1 MVSALQAFLIEAS
14 KELKK
19 NVEVN
24 LGGRLAEQ
32 KFIVRGLTL
41 DEVQATRKKA
51 IVADAAGKERQDD
64 IEVTRQVII
73 AGCVEPDFRNAQFV
87 KDTGCV
93 TPSQVIDKV
102 LLAGEATRLAKEIMK
117 ASGLGEDI
125 NKAVEEAKN

>member
-19 NVEVN
+19 DVEVN
-24 LGGRLAEQ
+24 LGGRLAGQ

-41 DEVQATRKKA
+41 EEVQVARKKA
-51 IVADAAGKERQDD
+51 IVTDSTGKERQSE
-64 IEVTRQVII
+64 IEVTRQVIV
-73 AGCVEPDFRNAQFV
+73 AGCVEPDFSNAQFI
-87 KDTGCV
+87 KDAGCV

>member
-19 NVEVN
+19 DVEVN

-87 KDTGCV
+87 KDAGCA

>member
-19 NVEVN
+19 DVEVN

-41 DEVQATRKKA
+41 EEVQTARKNA
-51 IVADAAGKERQDD
+51 IVTDATGKERQSE

-73 AGCVEPDFRNAQFV
+73 AGCLEPDFSNAEFI
-87 KDTGCV
+87 KDVGCV